1 MDSLKGVTNMKAL
14 LIPAILIMGKLK
26 YPVKFAVLFIIILI
40 PLLFLS
46 YNMVQLL
53 TEEIDFI
60 KNEKKGVEYLQAI
73 RLPMQHIQHHRGM
86 TAAYLGGA
94 TQFESRIMNKRPTID
109 KYLADLQ
116 KTEDK
121 LGNELKVTGSTQQLI
136 QKWNDIKNNS
146 LQMQQGDA
154 IQAHSKLVADIL
166 SLMAT
171 VADNSQITLDPKLD
185 TYYMGASLVTNLP
198 MLTEN
203 MGQAR
208 AVGSGVAAKGT
219 FTQESFVKLSVLINN
234 IKIYHEQLE
243 PALDAVFKENP
254 ALNATIGSLVDNNNQ
269 AIDQMEELIKNELL
283 AVEKIT
289 ISSDKIF
296 SAATQAIN
304 VSYKLY
310 DAIAPELIRIFDQRI
325 NDDLTMEYI
334 ELGLIALGL
343 LTLLYL
349 FAGLYFSIM
358 NNLDRIGVATQQMA
372 DGDLT
377 SRLKLQGNDEMQ
389 LIARD
394 FNSMAEKFEALV
406 QQITSA
412 TSQLAAASEEVAVI
426 SQESATNLNRQRSET
441 EQVATAMNE
450 MSATVQ
456 EVARNAGDA
465 SGAAANA
472 DNEAKAGNSIVQQA
486 SNSIDELAREVESAA
501 LVIQQLAND
510 SDTIGTVLDVI
521 KGIAEQTN
529 LLALNAAI
537 EAARAG
543 EQGRGFA
550 VVADEVRTLAGR
562 TQEST
567 QEIESMIDKL
577 QSGAKNAVAAM
588 ETGREKASI
597 GVDQTKQAGDALA
610 AITRAV
616 TTISEMNIQI
626 ASAAEEQSATTEE
639 MNKNIININQLADE
653 TAGSAEQST
662 AASSEL
668 SKLATDLQS
677 LVAQFKIG

>member
-1 MDSLKGVTNMKAL
+1 MKAL
-14 LIPAILIMGKLK
+14 FRPATIIMGKMK
-26 YPVKFAVLFIIILI
+26 YPVKFGVIFAIVLI
-40 PLLFLS
+40 PLVYLS
-46 YNMVQLL
+46 YNMVHLL
-53 TEEIDFI
+53 TEEISI
-60 KNEKKGVEYLQAI
+60 LENERNGVEYLQAI
-73 RLPMQHIQHHRGM
+73 RLPMQHIQQHRGM

-94 TQFESRIMNKRPTID
+94 TQFKSRIMNKRPTID
-109 KYLADLQ
+109 KYFADLQ
-116 KTEDK
+116 ETESK
-121 LGNELKVTGSTQQLI
+121 LGNALNVKGSTQQLI
-136 QKWNDIKNNS
+136 QKWNAIKENS
-146 LQMQQGDA
+146 LEMKQADA
-154 IQAHSKLVADIL
+154 IKVHSKLVADIL
-166 SLMAT
+166 ALMT
-171 VADNSQITLDPKLD
+171 KVADSSQLTLDPKLD
-185 TYYMGASLVTNLP
+185 SYYMGASLVTNLP
-198 MLTEN
+198 TLLEN

-208 AVGSGVAAKGT
+208 AVGSSVAAKGE
-219 FTQESFVKLSVLINN
+219 FTQKSFVKLSVLATN
-234 IKIYHEQLE
+234 IKAYAGQLE
-243 PALDAVFKENP
+243 S
-254 ALNATIGSLVDNNNQ
+254 ALNAAMEENADIKNDLGSTIQSNQ
-269 AIDQMEELIKNELL
+269 HAIEAIDKLLHKELL
-283 AVEKIT
+283 DAEKIT
-289 ISSDKIF
+289 VSSDVVF
-296 SAATQAIN
+296 NTATQAIDG
-304 VSYKLY
+304 SYKLF
-310 DAIAPELIRIFDQRI
+310 DAMAPELIHIFDKRI
-325 NDDLTMEYI
+325 SDDITQQYI
-334 ELGLIALGL
+334 ELTLVAFVL
-343 LTLLYL
+343 LSLFYL
-349 FAGLYFSIM
+349 FVGLYFSIM
-358 NNLDRIGVATQQMA
+358 NNLEHVGDATKKMA
-372 DGDLT
+372 NGDLNT
-377 SRLKLQGNDEMQ
+377 RLTLRGNDEMQ
-389 LIARD
+389 IIARD
-394 FNSMAEKFEALV
+394 FNAMAEKFEALV
-406 QQITSA
+406 QQIMSA

-426 SQESATNLNRQRSET
+426 SQESATNLNKQRSET

-501 LVIQQLAND
+501 GVIQQLASD

-588 ETGREKASI
+588 ETGREKASV
-597 GVDQTKQAGDALA
+597 GVDQTKQAGEALA

-616 TTISEMNIQI
+616 TTISEMNVQI

-677 LVAQFKIG
+677 LVGQFKIG

>member
-1 MDSLKGVTNMKAL
+1 MKAL
-14 LIPAILIMGKLK
+14 FIPAMIIMGKMK
-26 YPVKFAVLFIIILI
+26 YPVKFGVIFAIVLI

-46 YNMVQLL
+46 YNMVHLL
-53 TEEIDFI
+53 TEEISFLE
-60 KNEKKGVEYLQAI
+60 NERNGVEYLQAI
-73 RLPMQHIQHHRGM
+73 RLPMQHIQQHRGM

-94 TQFESRIMNKRPTID
+94 TQFKSRIMNKRPTID
-109 KYLADLQ
+109 KYFANLQ
-116 KTEDK
+116 ETENK
-121 LGNELKVTGSTQQLI
+121 LGNALKVKGSTQQFI
-136 QKWNDIKNNS
+136 QKWNAIKENS
-146 LQMQQGDA
+146 LDMKQADA
-154 IQAHSKLVADIL
+154 IKVHSQLVADIL
-166 SLMAT
+166 ALMVK
-171 VADNSQITLDPKLD
+171 VADNSEITLDPKLD
-185 TYYMGASLVTNLP
+185 SYYMGASLVTILP
-198 MLTEN
+198 MLLEN

-208 AVGSGVAAKGT
+208 AVGSSVAAKGE
-219 FTQESFVKLSVLINN
+219 FTQKSFVKLSVLALN
-234 IKIYHEQLE
+234 IETYANQLE
-243 PALDAVFKENP
+243 SALTAAMNENAEIKNDLGPTIKSNHHAIEEIETLLHKKLLDADNITVASDVVFNT
-254 ALNATIGSLVDNNNQ
+254 ATH
-269 AIDQMEELIKNELL
+269 AIDG
-283 AVEKIT
+283 
-289 ISSDKIF
+289 
-296 SAATQAIN
+296 
-304 VSYKLY
+304 SYKLF
-310 DAIAPELIRIFDQRI
+310 DAMAPELSHIFSDRI
-325 NDDLTMEYI
+325 NEDITKEYI
-334 ELGLIALGL
+334 ELILVAFVL
-343 LTLLYL
+343 LSLFYL
-349 FAGLYFSIM
+349 FVGLYFSIM
-358 NNLDRIGVATQQMA
+358 SNLEHVGDATKKMA
-372 DGDLT
+372 NGDLNT
-377 SRLKLQGNDEMQ
+377 RLTLRGNDEMQ
-389 LIARD
+389 VIARD
-394 FNSMAEKFEALV
+394 FNAMAEKFEALV
-406 QQITSA
+406 QQIMSA

-426 SQESATNLNRQRSET
+426 SQESATNLNQQRSET

-501 LVIQQLAND
+501 GVIQQLASD

-588 ETGREKASI
+588 ETGREKASV
-597 GVDQTKQAGDALA
+597 GVDQTKQAGEALA

-616 TTISEMNIQI
+616 TTINEMNTQI
-626 ASAAEEQSATTEE
+626 ASAAEEQAATTEE

-677 LVAQFKIG
+677 LVGQFKIG